1 MKHLKR
7 KRKSNY
13 SVRNSDSDPRR
24 STATWDL
31 VSPANRTWPSTS
43 WSGVRGRRWRTAWT
57 RSARGSWGR
66 RPRSSGATWLA
77 RIDETKAASGRVG
90 VGIEAGVWR
99 LRLLIMTPLWVGGD
113 QSLRPQWVSK
123 DSSCDW
129 QDLTDLGEPST
140 HTPGVKMED
149 DEASSYRVCTR
160 HRYNLYSFHQIV
172 GILGSW
178 VILTHGGHK
187 SLSIWM
193 LQTVQFG
200 CFCLT
205 EINFV
210 FCKDA
215 LNWSKVTV
223 KTFIMLQKFLFQI
236 NAVLLNFL
244 FIKVSWK
251 IKCITVYTKTW
262 GSTTVFNIDNNLKYF
277 LSSKSAY

>member
-13 SVRNSDSDPRR
+13 SVKETQTLIREIHKRREILFSRQQNMAINELKRRAWEEVADSVN
-24 STATWDL
+24 AL
-31 VSPANRTWPSTS
+31 
-43 WSGVRGRRWRTAWT
+43 GEGELRTA
-57 RSARGSWGR
+57 AEVKR
-66 RPRSSGATWLA
+66 RYLDWRALMKRKQLQA
-77 RIDETKAASGRVG
+77 ELASGLKQEF
-90 VGIEAGVWR
+90 EASSPDNDASLG
-99 LRLLIMTPLWVGGD
+99 GGD
-113 QSLRPQWVSK
+113 QSLDLSGFSK

-160 HRYNLYSFHQIV
+160 HRYYLYSFHQIV

-205 EINFV
+205 EINFI

-215 LNWSKVTV
+215 LN
-223 KTFIMLQKFLFQI
+223 
-236 NAVLLNFL
+236 
-244 FIKVSWK
+244 
-251 IKCITVYTKTW
+251 
-262 GSTTVFNIDNNLKYF
+262 
-277 LSSKSAY
+277 